1 MEHEGHPPSDPR
13 DRLARAAARLK
24 ADQPPVPETGA
35 AAQSDDRLSEVL
47 AGLEQAEVGV
57 RRARERLADV
67 EARLGWGIRVR
78 RT

>member
-1 MEHEGHPPSDPR
+1 MQHDSRRPDDPG

-24 ADQPPVPETGA
+24 ADQPPAPETAGA
-35 AAQSDDRLSEVL
+35 ESADRLSDVL

-78 RT
+78 RI